1 MDDFR
6 LRVFI
11 TAAKTLNFTKCAEQL
26 FISQPAVSKHIGELE
41 SRYKV
46 QLFER
51 SGSRLA
57 LTEAGR
63 VMLEHAERIADGY
76 RRLQYEMDLFTDRL
90 GGELKVGASTT
101 IAQYVLPQVLARFT
115 ARFPEVKVSL
125 ASGNS
130 EQVEAALA
138 RHDTDLGLVES
149 SARHPGFHYEP
160 FIPDE
165 LVLIA
170 STKGR
175 YGRCD
180 QVTLAEL
187 QTVPLVLRESGSGTL
202 EVISKYLAAADVR
215 LASLRVVMQLGST
228 ESIKSFVRNSDA
240 MAIVSV
246 ASIVD
251 ELRSG
256 ELRIIDIE
264 GCTISGGSFRSAGPK
279 DAAMLWPHVSW
290 SSPAIRPDPS
300 RRFCDILQAV
310 FGCGI
315 AAGSVRV
322 LENAVACHRKPLVV
336 YPWSVSVML
345 LRPKFLTR
353 RGFGTLHLRGGMLK
367 YVITFYLWK
376 PI

>member
-26 FISQPAVSKHIGELE
+26 YISQPAVSKHIGELE

-264 GCTISGGSFRSAGPK
+264 GCTIRREFSFCWPEGRS
-279 DAAMLWPHVSW
+279 DALAARFVEFARHT
-290 SSPAIRPDPS
+290 ADPS

>member
-125 ASGNS
+125 ASGNR
-130 EQVEAALA
+130 AG
-138 RHDTDLGLVES
+138 RGGP
-149 SARHPGFHYEP
+149 R
-160 FIPDE
+160 
-165 LVLIA
+165 A
-170 STKGR
+170 SRYRFGVGR
-175 YGRCD
+175 KQRPASG
-180 QVTLAEL
+180 
-187 QTVPLVLRESGSGTL
+187 VPLRTV
-202 EVISKYLAAADVR
+202 
-215 LASLRVVMQLGST
+215 
-228 ESIKSFVRNSDA
+228 
-240 MAIVSV
+240 
-246 ASIVD
+246 
-251 ELRSG
+251 
-256 ELRIIDIE
+256 
-264 GCTISGGSFRSAGPK
+264 
-279 DAAMLWPHVSW
+279 H
-290 SSPAIRPDPS
+290 S
-300 RRFCDILQAV
+300 RRTGAD
-310 FGCGI
+310 
-315 AAGSVRV
+315 R
-322 LENAVACHRKPLVV
+322 
-336 YPWSVSVML
+336 
-345 LRPKFLTR
+345 
-353 RGFGTLHLRGGMLK
+353 
-367 YVITFYLWK
+367 FYER
-376 PI
+376 

>member
-251 ELRSG
+251 ELQRRAPHHRHRG
-256 ELRIIDIE
+256 LYDPAGVFVLLARRTQRCLGRTFRGVRPPYGLILRGASAIF
-264 GCTISGGSFRSAGPK
+264 CRPFSAVGSP
-279 DAAMLWPHVSW
+279 
-290 SSPAIRPDPS
+290 PDPFGYS
-300 RRFCDILQAV
+300 RMRWPVI
-310 FGCGI
+310 G
-315 AAGSVRV
+315 
-322 LENAVACHRKPLVV
+322 NH
-336 YPWSVSVML
+336 WS
-345 LRPKFLTR
+345 FI
-353 RGFGTLHLRGGMLK
+353 RGLCL
-367 YVITFYLWK
+367 
-376 PI
+376 